1 MFDEECTAQF
11 GPHKEYEEEPV
22 PKQEADSQEQ
32 KQESADT
39 EEQVK
44 NPHVDMEQK
53 QESAHYEPIFKI
65 EKVKRSSKP

>member
-11 GPHKEYEEEPV
+11 GPHEEYE
-22 PKQEADSQEQ
+22 
-32 KQESADT
+32 

-44 NPHVDMEQK
+44 NPHVDIEQK